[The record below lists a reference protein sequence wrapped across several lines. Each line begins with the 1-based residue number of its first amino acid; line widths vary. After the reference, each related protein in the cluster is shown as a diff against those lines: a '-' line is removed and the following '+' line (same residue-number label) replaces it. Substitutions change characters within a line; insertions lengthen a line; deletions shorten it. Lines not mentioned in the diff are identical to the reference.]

1 MSKTA
6 KTRKPMSARSKGL
19 IALILLAVLTVFV
32 SCISIGGMKLDGEGV
47 NILLPWVPV
56 SSENWPASLPLSRA
70 LGGGSY
76 VEYTA
81 ALPEGSEKDL
91 AAVTQAAADII
102 KERLQNKG
110 VTDASV
116 KAADGAIRV
125 ELPDLSADVL
135 ENVLALIS
143 APGQI
148 EFRTPDGETFMTGA
162 DVKSAGV
169 GYANQNG
176 TSYALGL
183 NTTEEGKQK
192 LADATTANV
201 GSQISIYRDG
211 ALLVSASVGQAFTTG
226 EISVPM
232 GLSLSDTVNV
242 ALQINSGAMDVTLTQ
257 AETGALNEN
266 GRQGVKIALIV
277 VAVVLALALIY
288 LLAEGRLTGLS
299 GMWAVWCGV
308 IIEMFF
314 FATLV
319 RATLTVGCL
328 ITLVLGLLLAIYT
341 AVVRAWMISRETAK
355 GAAAKSAVK
364 TGCRAAAKLVWL
376 AHGGL
381 LVIAL
386 LLMLIPG
393 AKIFGYTLSAGV
405 VASAAAAPLMRLFQ
419 VCFLA
424 ISQKPALFG
433 KAK

>member
-19 IALILLAVLTVFV
+19 IALILLAALTVFV

-56 SSENWPASLPLSRA
+56 SSESWPASLPLSRA

-91 AAVTQAAADII
+91 AAATQAAADII

-162 DVKSAGV
+162 DVKSAIA
-169 GYANQNG
+169 GYANQ
-176 TSYALGL
+176 TTVVLSII
-183 NTTEEGKQK
+183 TTEEGKQK

-201 GSQISIYRDG
+201 GGQISVFRDG
-211 ALLVSASVGQAFTTG
+211 TRLFSPGVGQAFTTG
-226 EISVPM
+226 EISVPL

-328 ITLVLGLLLAIYT
+328 IALVLGLLLAIYT
-341 AVVRAWMISRETAK
+341 AVVRARMISRETAK

>member
-1 MSKTA
+1 
-6 KTRKPMSARSKGL
+6 
-19 IALILLAVLTVFV
+19 
-32 SCISIGGMKLDGEGV
+32 
-47 NILLPWVPV
+47 
-56 SSENWPASLPLSRA
+56 
-70 LGGGSY
+70 
-76 VEYTA
+76 
-81 ALPEGSEKDL
+81 
-91 AAVTQAAADII
+91 
-102 KERLQNKG
+102 
-110 VTDASV
+110 
-116 KAADGAIRV
+116 
-125 ELPDLSADVL
+125 
-135 ENVLALIS
+135 
-143 APGQI
+143 
-148 EFRTPDGETFMTGA
+148 
-162 DVKSAGV
+162 
-169 GYANQNG
+169 
-176 TSYALGL
+176 
-183 NTTEEGKQK
+183 
-192 LADATTANV
+192 
-201 GSQISIYRDG
+201 
-211 ALLVSASVGQAFTTG
+211 
-226 EISVPM
+226 
-232 GLSLSDTVNV
+232 
-242 ALQINSGAMDVTLTQ
+242 MDVTLTQ

-277 VAVVLALALIY
+277 VAVALALALIY

-328 ITLVLGLLLAIYT
+328 IALVIGLLLAIYT
-341 AVVRAWMISRETAK
+341 AVVRARMISRETAK